1 MKKIRLARSAQSEN
15 DRVAAANRRAFEE
28 KGVFVMN
35 MIGSPGCGKTSIL
48 QYTAEEFGG
57 RLAAIVG
64 DVKTALDAE
73 RIMERDVPAVPI
85 ETGGSCH
92 LNARMIERAL
102 AKLNLDAVDFL
113 FIENVGNLVCPS
125 TFDLGEHLKIG
136 VLSVPEGDEK
146 VRKYPALFLR
156 TDVVFINKID
166 LLPYC
171 AYDVERVKEDLGHAR
186 ADVRIFETSATKGT
200 GFEGWFEFL
209 RESVGK
215 G

>member
-186 ADVRIFETSATKGT
+186 PDVRIFETSATKGT

-209 RESVGK
+209 RELVGK

>member
-15 DRVAAANRRAFEE
+15 DRVAAANRRAFDE

-186 ADVRIFETSATKGT
+186 PDVRIFETSATKGT